1 MTVKRDLN
9 VLCEEWAA
17 WHRTRRIFAPPL
29 PSGLLAGMQPRKVGP
44 EPDAICSSALSFFN
58 LAVLSLPE
66 SPEKE
71 ALYLFYIHR
80 VSHIK
85 RVASVL
91 GISRDAFYKRVESGR
106 VQAYR
111 AYCRMVECV

>member
-1 MTVKRDLN
+1 MTTKRDLN
-9 VLCEEWAA
+9 ALCEDWAA
-17 WHRTRRIFAPPL
+17 WHRTRRIFVPPL
-29 PSGLLAGMQPRKVGP
+29 PAGMLAGMQPRKVGP
-44 EPDAICSSALSFFN
+44 EPDAICSSTLSFFN

-85 RVASVL
+85 RVACAL
-91 GISRDAFYKRVESGR
+91 GISRDAFYKRVDSGR
-106 VQAYR
+106 AQAYR
-111 AYCRMVECV
+111 AYCRMVESV

>member
-1 MTVKRDLN
+1 MTTKRDLN
-9 VLCEEWAA
+9 TLCEDWAA
-17 WHRTRRIFAPPL
+17 WHRTRRIFVPPM

-44 EPDAICSSALSFFN
+44 EPDAICSSMLSFFN

-85 RVASVL
+85 RVASAL

-106 VQAYR
+106 SQAYR
-111 AYCRMVECV
+111 AYCRMVESV